1 MESIE
6 EKEFEPEKVE
16 EAKDVKISDATKK
29 AAHGKNQSM
38 NLKAL
43 LQPRN
48 SPARALKVTA
58 QRVSNYEKA

>member
-6 EKEFEPEKVE
+6 EKESKPEKAE
-16 EAKDVKISDATKK
+16 EAKDVKLSEATKK

-48 SPARALKVTA
+48 SPARAL
-58 QRVSNYEKA
+58 